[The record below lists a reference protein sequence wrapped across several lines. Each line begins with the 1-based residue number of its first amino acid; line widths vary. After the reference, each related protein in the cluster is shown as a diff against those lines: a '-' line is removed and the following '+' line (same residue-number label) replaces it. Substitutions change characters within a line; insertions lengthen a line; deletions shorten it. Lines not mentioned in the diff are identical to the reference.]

1 MASGGIFT
9 PGIPKIRP
17 GTYINFKAEK
27 DSLQIANNIATVV
40 IPFFNPK
47 YGPLGAML
55 TFNKSSIADLKL
67 YLGYDITDNE
77 LVLIREAFKGC
88 SEVKVYCVGSGGAK
102 ATATA
107 GGVTATARYEGERGN
122 DFSYSIVANPIS
134 GFDVNVFVD
143 TVNVATYPVEN
154 ASDVVSIKDD
164 FIIFTA
170 EDEAEISAVAG
181 TSLSGGT
188 NATSSNSEFTEFLD
202 TLDYTAFN
210 TVALPIDGS
219 TEDNKSLCTAFVSK
233 IKSIRDK
240 MGKTIVGVVAN
251 YQADNY
257 AIINVANAPIVD
269 GVEFT
274 PAMATAFVAGISAG
288 ADEITSN
295 TNIVYSGAEGFTK
308 DNILSHEAVEQA
320 ITEGKF
326 VFTLSEQ
333 NEVVCEYDINSLTTV
348 GEDMND
354 SYKKNKIIRILDAV
368 ANAIKTGFP
377 TNRYSNNETDYDSM
391 DGLGMTILTQFEEN
405 GAIKNVSEGDFA
417 VDRINS
423 SGDSAFFNVAI
434 QPVDSIEK
442 LYFSVAVS

>member
-9 PGIPKIRP
+9 PGVPKIRP
-17 GTYINFKAEK
+17 GRYINFKAKKETPV
-27 DSLQIANNIATVV
+27 IANNVATTV
-40 IPFFNPK
+40 IPLFNPK
-47 YGPLGAML
+47 YGPLGVML
-55 TFNKSSIADLKL
+55 TLTKDNVSDIKSG
-67 YLGYDITDNE
+67 LGYDYDDKE
-77 LVLIREAFKGC
+77 MLLIKEAFRG
-88 SEVKVYCVGSGGAK
+88 SAEVKVFCVGSGGAK

-122 DFSYSIVANPIS
+122 DFSYSIVANPVS
-134 GFDVNVFVD
+134 GYDVNVFIGASQVSKYSAES
-143 TVNVATYPVEN
+143 V
-154 ASDVVSIKDD
+154 SDVVSINDD
-164 FIIFTA
+164 YIVFTA

-202 TLDYTAFN
+202 TLDYTTFN

-233 IKSIRDK
+233 IKSLRDK

-257 AIINVANAPIVD
+257 AIINVVNAPVVE

-274 PAMATAFVAGISAG
+274 PAMATAYVAGISAG
-288 ADEITSN
+288 ADERTSN
-295 TNIVYSGAEGFTK
+295 TNKVYEAADGFTK
-308 DNILSHEAVEQA
+308 ENLLSNDKVEKAIL
-320 ITEGKF
+320 EGKF
-326 VFTLSEQ
+326 VFTLSEN

-354 SYKKNKIIRILDAV
+354 SYRKNKIIRILDAV
-368 ANAIKTGFP
+368 AVEIKRTFATNAFV
-377 TNRYSNNETDYDSM
+377 NNDVDYDSM
-391 DGLGMTILTQFEEN
+391 DGIGMSLLSKFEED
-405 GAIKNVSEGDFA
+405 GVIQKVAEGDFA

-442 LYFSVAVS
+442 LYFSVTVS